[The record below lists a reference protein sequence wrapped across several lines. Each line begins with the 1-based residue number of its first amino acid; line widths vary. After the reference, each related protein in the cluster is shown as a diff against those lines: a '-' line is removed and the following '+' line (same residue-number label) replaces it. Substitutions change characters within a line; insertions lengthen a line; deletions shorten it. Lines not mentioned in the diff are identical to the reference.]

1 MKLVTALLLTCLMT
15 LPALA
20 DEYDDGYADGWADCL
35 AWLEAT
41 NNTTLL
47 ENVTTPA
54 LPPADAPSP
63 RKTSTKSRFIQS
75 PAPENDQVDPSRFIH
90 T

>member
-1 MKLVTALLLTCLMT
+1 MKLVAALLLTCLLMS
-15 LPALA
+15 PVMA

-35 AWLEAT
+35 AWLEAQ
-41 NNTTLL
+41 NNTAIVQNMTI
-47 ENVTTPA
+47 PA
-54 LPPADAPSP
+54 LPPADAPAP
-63 RKTSTKSRFIQS
+63 RKTTTKSRFIQS

>member
-1 MKLVTALLLTCLMT
+1 MKLIAALFLLPL
-15 LPALA
+15 LAGPVLA

-35 AWLEAT
+35 AWLEAQ
-41 NNTTLL
+41 NNTTIMQNMTL
-47 ENVTTPA
+47 PA
-54 LPPADAPSP
+54 LPPADAPAP
-63 RKTSTKSRFIQS
+63 RKATTKSRFIQS